1 MWNCS
6 DLENQHCRS
15 REIRILL
22 LPALTIA
29 IVCGSL
35 LGGPSWAAKKDLSE
49 YTLKGGW
56 SQPIDATL

>member
-1 MWNCS
+1 MWNRS

-29 IVCGSL
+29 SL
-35 LGGPSWAAKKDLSE
+35 RLPVGRHRRAAKKDLSE
-49 YTLKGGW
+49 TLKGGW
-56 SQPIDATL
+56 SQLIDATL